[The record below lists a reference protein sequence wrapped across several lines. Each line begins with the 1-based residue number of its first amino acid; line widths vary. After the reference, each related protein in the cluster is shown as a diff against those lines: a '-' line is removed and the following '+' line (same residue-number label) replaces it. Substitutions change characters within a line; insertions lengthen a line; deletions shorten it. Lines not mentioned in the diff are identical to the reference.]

1 MKTNRTFGKRNEN
14 QFINNNTQ
22 PFSYIQPPP
31 STNTNVDN
39 NRNYQTVEN
48 VTYNDEHTDNYNQ
61 NFDHMQETQDQN
73 SYDTNNAIIYSNVQQ
88 NGQIDGEVFYDDDS
102 DEYTDDQVLEK
113 RVQINDE
120 LEYENEEDNPKNIP
134 IQERIK
140 QDYYF
145 QTKIRNSGFWG
156 KVKLRNGTWMA
167 IIGFVMFVIST
178 VLIGV
183 FWGFWYS
190 NRVNF
195 PMRIVA
201 ITLLSSGFILLSFY
215 LLYKI

>member
-1 MKTNRTFGKRNEN
+1 MKTNRTFGRRNERPYV
-14 QFINNNTQ
+14 NNNTQ
-22 PFSYIQPPP
+22 PFSYIEPAADPNQNYDYDDNYR
-31 STNTNVDN
+31 TIENVNNNEDIDNNYSQNFGNFQENQNNSYNFN
-39 NRNYQTVEN
+39 NRNNPV
-48 VTYNDEHTDNYNQ
+48 
-61 NFDHMQETQDQN
+61 
-73 SYDTNNAIIYSNVQQ
+73 IYSNVQQ
-88 NGQIDGEVFYDDDS
+88 NAQIEGEVFYDDEPDNYA
-102 DEYTDDQVLEK
+102 DEQELEK

-167 IIGFVMFVIST
+167 IVGFVMFIIST

-201 ITLLSSGFILLSFY
+201 ITLLSSGNI
-215 LLYKI
+215 